1 MSYFDQKQRH
11 YTEMLHLI
19 DKTVSSGGS
28 IKDIREGIIERL
40 EEIDEIKS
48 QI

>member
-1 MSYFDQKQRH
+1 MSYFDVKQKH

-19 DKTVSSGGS
+19 DKTVSLGGS
-28 IKDIREGIIERL
+28 IDDIRETIVERL